1 MSATLGTAVLSGR
14 EVRRSPERARPQP
27 VPNGQVWCQVGKGR
41 SMSPINRWI
50 SRECPL
56 GRWGADRG
64 TKTSQERRSS
74 AQSCQMSFRWEVNH
88 NREQRTPERAV
99 RRSAVQ
105 PSSRHRENRQP
116 SLLCS
121 PSVQPTIAVLTDQA
135 FRSWSSSIEYHL
147 TRRSLQ
153 AALVLCA
160 DLSLDKSAV
169 KCRRPPVPYGQVWRQ
184 PCQLAA

>member
-1 MSATLGTAVLSGR
+1 
-14 EVRRSPERARPQP
+14 
-27 VPNGQVWCQVGKGR
+27 
-41 SMSPINRWI
+41 MSPINRWI

-74 AQSCQMSFRWEVNH
+74 ARSCLMSFRWEVNH

-105 PSSRHRENRQP
+105 PSSRPRENRQP

-121 PSVQPTIAVLTDQA
+121 PTVQSTIAVLADQA

-160 DLSLDKSAV
+160 DLSPDKSAV